1 MTHRMSKSS
10 GQNLASPVFAAFSA
24 PSVFNASL
32 GMNRILLLFGLLTSV
47 LCLPSSGTEL
57 TDLGQGLAYLRVKS
71 LAEAE
76 KSVRSNVPADRA
88 LVLDLR
94 YCVAD
99 EASAAMLRDSLAAR
113 RNAPP
118 PLLVLVSP
126 ATPALIARALG
137 PLPAKTLVLGL
148 EGSAPAPTVVIRGDA
163 DTDRRAYDAADG
175 GMPLATLIN
184 GKLDKERYDEAT
196 LVREFTNG
204 NRDSRPPPAPNPA
217 APATP
222 EQRKPE
228 PVPVLTD
235 RVLQR
240 AVQLHRA
247 LLAIRQR

>member
-1 MTHRMSKSS
+1 MKRV
-10 GQNLASPVFAAFSA
+10 LV
-24 PSVFNASL
+24 
-32 GMNRILLLFGLLTSV
+32 LLCVLSSV
-47 LCLPSSGTEL
+47 LCPPSFGTEL

-71 LAEAE
+71 LAEVE
-76 KSVRSNVPADRA
+76 KAIRSNIPADRA

-94 YCVAD
+94 YSVAD
-99 EASAAMLRDSLAAR
+99 EASVAMLRDSLAGR
-113 RNAPP
+113 RNVQQ
-118 PLLVLVSP
+118 PLLILVSP
-126 ATPALIARALG
+126 ATPAHVARSLD
-137 PLPAKTLVLGL
+137 PLPARTLVLGVD
-148 EGSAPAPTVVIRGDA
+148 GSVPAPSVVVRGDA
-163 DTDRRAYDAADG
+163 ATDRRAYDAADG
-175 GMPLATLIN
+175 GMPLAALIN

-204 NRDSRPPPAPNPA
+204 NRDSRPPPTPNPT

-222 EQRKPE
+222 EQKKPE

>member
-1 MTHRMSKSS
+1 
-10 GQNLASPVFAAFSA
+10 
-24 PSVFNASL
+24 
-32 GMNRILLLFGLLTSV
+32 MNRILLLFGFLTSV

-71 LAEAE
+71 LAEVE
-76 KSVRSNVPADRA
+76 KAVRSNVPTDHA

-94 YCVAD
+94 YSVAD
-99 EASAAMLRDSLAAR
+99 EASATMLRDCLAAR
-113 RNAPP
+113 RNAQQ

-126 ATPALIARALG
+126 ATPALIARTLD
-137 PLPAKTLVLGL
+137 PLPSKTLVLGVD
-148 EGSAPAPTVVIRGDA
+148 GSVPTPSVVVRGDV
-163 DTDRRAYDAADG
+163 DTDRRSYDAADG

-204 NRDSRPPPAPNPA
+204 NRDSRPPSAPNPS

-222 EQRKPE
+222 EQKKPE

>member
-1 MTHRMSKSS
+1 MNRF
-10 GQNLASPVFAAFSA
+10 ASLFRLLAFSA
-24 PSVFNASL
+24 
-32 GMNRILLLFGLLTSV
+32 LLSAFCSA
-47 LCLPSSGTEL
+47 TEL

-71 LAEAE
+71 LAEVE
-76 KSVRSNVPADRA
+76 KVVRSNVPTDRA

-94 YCVAD
+94 YSVAD
-99 EASAAMLRDSLAAR
+99 EASAAMLREVLAAR
-113 RNAPP
+113 RNAQQ
-118 PLLVLVSP
+118 PLLILVSP
-126 ATPALIARALG
+126 ATPAQVARSLD
-137 PLPAKTLVLGL
+137 PLPARTLVLGMD
-148 EGSAPAPTVVIRGDA
+148 GSVPAPSVLVRGDA
-163 DTDRRAYDAADG
+163 ATDRRAYDAADG
-175 GMPLATLIN
+175 GMPLGALIN
-184 GKLDKERYDEAT
+184 GKLDKERFDEAT

-222 EQRKPE
+222 EQKKPE